1 MGASEQYCL
10 KWNGFESN
18 ITSSFSD
25 IRDDEDFLD
34 VTLVTGGQTIRAHKL
49 VLSACSPLFRSMLK
63 KNTHPQPM
71 IFIHGVRY
79 ADITAILNF
88 MYHGEV
94 NVSQEDLPTFL
105 AAAEEL
111 RIRGLSDKNNLDGD
125 LEPGEDSSSP
135 RKRPRKQDL
144 SASISQEESSNHSP
158 RAKKANTSSGGS
170 EGISIS
176 NNQPST
182 STLGLPD
189 ETPLSEEDT
198 NKDLIVTPDIAPE
211 FHDDSNSV
219 SEQGYSEFGFPYE
232 PGTLNNSSINYS
244 RRSGR
249 LDDSLEG
256 SSLPMSF
263 WPPDHSAFQAAA
275 AAAAYMEHHT
285 GVVGLMTE
293 GVGGSMGTR
302 PHCPYCNK
310 EMKNAHSLNV
320 HISRYHNESS
330 ESSVEVIC
338 PVCERKYGNKYSLRT
353 HMHLNHKDQLHLLGT
368 TKKTRKSAP
377 DSPQASSENN
387 SRSSKN
393 IDKIDNNE
401 YLKRYLDQ

>member
-18 ITSSFSD
+18 ITSSFSE

-111 RIRGLSDKNNLDGD
+111 RIRGLSDKNNLEGD
-125 LEPGEDSSSP
+125 TEPGEESSP
-135 RKRPRKQDL
+135 RKRPRKQQDL
-144 SASISQEESSNHSP
+144 DSSTSQEEPTSHSP
-158 RAKKANTSSGGS
+158 RAKKANTSSSGGGGD
-170 EGISIS
+170 GIGLS

-182 STLGLPD
+182 SNVGLAD
-189 ETPLSEEDT
+189 ESTMSEEDT

-219 SEQGYSEFGFPYE
+219 SEQGFSEFGFPYE

-256 SSLPMSF
+256 KCVHLFLSLF
-263 WPPDHSAFQAAA
+263 
-275 AAAAYMEHHT
+275 
-285 GVVGLMTE
+285 
-293 GVGGSMGTR
+293 
-302 PHCPYCNK
+302 
-310 EMKNAHSLNV
+310 
-320 HISRYHNESS
+320 
-330 ESSVEVIC
+330 
-338 PVCERKYGNKYSLRT
+338 
-353 HMHLNHKDQLHLLGT
+353 
-368 TKKTRKSAP
+368 
-377 DSPQASSENN
+377 
-387 SRSSKN
+387 
-393 IDKIDNNE
+393 
-401 YLKRYLDQ
+401 